1 MRQRRVTTEMRILY
15 LVHRVPYPPN
25 RGDRIRSYHLLR
37 FLAEHAEVDLACLA
51 DEPVDSQQTVELG
64 RLCRRVAIEQLG
76 PGRWWRAARTLACG
90 RSASE
95 GLFDS
100 PKLART
106 VSRWARETRY
116 DRVVAFCSSM
126 VPYLNLPELRDIP
139 ALVDLVDVD
148 SQKWFDYAAGA
159 RGVKRRLFH
168 WEGGRVQRLEQ
179 AAGRRASAVMLASGP
194 EAEIYRA
201 LCPRADT
208 RAVVNGV
215 DLDYFGA
222 VRGMASPGEAELSC
236 VFVGALDYK
245 ANIDGVVWFS
255 RHVWPELHMRY
266 PAAVFSLVGRNPS
279 PAVSRLAD
287 QPGIRVVGGVPDV
300 RPYLAGAAVVVA
312 PLQVARGIQNK
323 VLEALAAG
331 KAVVASPQALE
342 GIDLIVDRHA
352 CRADSPSEWIDALSK
367 LFNDGVLRG
376 RLGAAGRQ
384 LVETD
389 YAWTPRM
396 KPWEQ
401 LLKVG

>member
-1 MRQRRVTTEMRILY
+1 MRILY

-51 DEPVDSQQTVELG
+51 DEAVEPAQTAELS
-64 RLCRRVAIEQLG
+64 RLCRRVAIERLG
-76 PGRWWRAARTLACG
+76 PGRWWRAARNLACG

-100 PKLART
+100 PRLART
-106 VSRWARETRY
+106 VTGWARQTRY
-116 DRVVAFCSSM
+116 DRAIAFCSSM
-126 VPYLNLPELRDIP
+126 VPYLNLPGLRDIP

-159 RGVKRRLFH
+159 RGIKRGLFH
-168 WEGGRVQRLEQ
+168 WEGRRVRRLEQ
-179 AAGRRASAVMLASGP
+179 TAGRRASAVTLASAP
-194 EAEIYRA
+194 EADIYRR
-201 LCPRADT
+201 LFPRANT
-208 RAVVNGV
+208 TAVTNGV

-222 VRGMASPGEAELSC
+222 ARGMASPDSNQLSC

-245 ANIDGVVWFS
+245 ANIDGVVWFC
-255 RHVWPELHMRY
+255 RHVWPALHERY
-266 PAAVFSLVGRNPS
+266 PRAVFSLVGRNPT

-287 QPGIRVVGGVPDV
+287 QPGVRIVGGVPDV
-300 RPYLAGAAVVVA
+300 RPYLAGTSVVVA

-342 GIDLIVDRHA
+342 GIDLTVDHHA
-352 CRADSPSEWIDALSK
+352 CRADSPREWIEVVSNLFEDAA
-367 LFNDGVLRG
+367 LRG
-376 RLGAAGRQ
+376 RLGVAGRQ

-389 YAWTPRM
+389 YAWAPRL
-396 KPWEQ
+396 KPLEQ

>member
-1 MRQRRVTTEMRILY
+1 MRILY

-51 DEPVDSQQTVELG
+51 DEAVEPAQTAELS
-64 RLCRRVAIEQLG
+64 RLCGRVAIERLG
-76 PGRWWRAARTLACG
+76 PSRWWRAARTLACG

-100 PKLART
+100 PRLART
-106 VSRWARETRY
+106 VTGWARQARY
-116 DRVVAFCSSM
+116 DRAIAFCSSM
-126 VPYLNLPELRDIP
+126 VPYLNLPGLRDIP

-159 RGVKRRLFH
+159 RGIKRGLFH
-168 WEGGRVQRLEQ
+168 WEGRRVRRLEQ
-179 AAGRRASAVMLASGP
+179 AAGRRASAVTLASVP
-194 EAEIYRA
+194 EAAIYRR
-201 LCPRADT
+201 LFPRANT
-208 RAVVNGV
+208 TAVTNGV
-215 DLDYFGA
+215 DLEYFGA
-222 VRGMASPGEAELSC
+222 VRGMALPDANHLSC

-245 ANIDGVVWFS
+245 ANIDGVVWFC
-255 RHVWPELHMRY
+255 RNVWPALHERY
-266 PAAVFSLVGRNPS
+266 PQAVFSLVGRNPT

-287 QPGIRVVGGVPDV
+287 QPGVRVVGGVSDV

-342 GIDLIVDRHA
+342 GIDLVVDHHA
-352 CRADSPSEWIDALSK
+352 CRADSPREWIEVVSN
-367 LFNDGVLRG
+367 LFDDPGLRG
-376 RLGAAGRQ
+376 CLAAAGRQ

-389 YAWTPRM
+389 YAWTPRL
-396 KPWEQ
+396 KPLEQ

>member
-1 MRQRRVTTEMRILY
+1 MRILY

-51 DEPVDSQQTVELG
+51 DEVVEPAQRAELS
-64 RLCRRVAIEQLG
+64 RLCRRVAIERLG
-76 PGRWWRAARTLACG
+76 HGRWWRAARTLACG

-100 PKLART
+100 PRLART
-106 VSRWARETRY
+106 MTGWARQTRY
-116 DRVVAFCSSM
+116 DRAIAFCSSM
-126 VPYLNLPELRDIP
+126 VPYLNLPALRDIP
-139 ALVDLVDVD
+139 AVVDLVDVD

-159 RGVKRRLFH
+159 RGVKRGLFN
-168 WEGGRVQRLEQ
+168 WEGRRVRRLEQ
-179 AAGRRASAVMLASGP
+179 AAGRRASAVTLASAP
-194 EAEIYRA
+194 EAAIYRQ
-201 LCPRADT
+201 LCPRANT
-208 RAVVNGV
+208 TAVINGV

-222 VRGMASPGEAELSC
+222 ARGMASQNRSHLEC

-245 ANIDGVVWFS
+245 ANIDGVVWFC
-255 RHVWPELHMRY
+255 RHVWPALYERY
-266 PAAVFSLVGRNPS
+266 PSAVFSLVGRNPT

-287 QPGIRVVGGVPDV
+287 QPGVRVVGGVPDV
-300 RPYLAGAAVVVA
+300 RPYLAGASVVVA

-342 GIDLIVDRHA
+342 GIDLTVDRHA
-352 CRADSPSEWIDALSK
+352 RRADSPSAWVDAISE
-367 LFNDGVLRG
+367 LFADAKVRD
-376 RLGAAGRQ
+376 RLGAAGRL

-389 YAWTPRM
+389 YAWTPRL
-396 KPWEQ
+396 KPLEQ